1 VQITFGTEVR
11 ERSTLYPHVCRAV
24 TAATLDNYTRAIY
37 LRSIA
42 MWLLLVL
49 VINLLLFGL
58 MRRALAGI
66 RIQQQIMSFSFL
78 MIMLQIVTGIAY
90 YHISFA
96 AIRAGIAYSF
106 GKPCIWRAILFDA
119 EFIPVGNIHGGTHHD
134 EVGDFSKL
142 IKFRLTFLVVFSAS
156 ISFIIAVKANGG
168 NTWGSLYS
176 TTMWMNW
183 LKLVAGGFL
192 VTAAANC
199 FNEVIEV
206 DLDKLM
212 KRTMDRPMPAGR
224 MTTGQGLVLG
234 LGMGMAG
241 TYILGTLN
249 ILTGLLSVF
258 SILLYAFAY
267 TPLKRKSPVAVF
279 VGAIPGALPALIG
292 YVAGQPHGRIDEIAL
307 ILFSIQFVWQ
317 FVHFWAIAWVLDD
330 DYKLA
335 GFRLLPTQSRDKAAR
350 LLPLYL
356 P

>member
-1 VQITFGTEVR
+1 
-11 ERSTLYPHVCRAV
+11 
-24 TAATLDNYTRAIY
+24 
-37 LRSIA
+37 
-42 MWLLLVL
+42 MK
-49 VINLLLFGL
+49 
-58 MRRALAGI
+58 
-66 RIQQQIMSFSFL
+66 MS
-78 MIMLQIVTGIAY
+78 
-90 YHISFA
+90 
-96 AIRAGIAYSF
+96 
-106 GKPCIWRAILFDA
+106 
-119 EFIPVGNIHGGTHHD
+119 
-134 EVGDFSKL
+134 DFSKL

-156 ISFIIAVKANGG
+156 ISFIIAAKANGT
-168 NTWGSLYS
+168 NTWGLLYS
-176 TTMWMNW
+176 STMWMNW
-183 LKLVAGGFL
+183 FKLVAGGFL

-267 TPLKRKSPVAVF
+267 TPLKRKSPISVF

-335 GFRLLPTQSRDKAAR
+335 GFRLLPTQKRDKASAIITVIFAVI
-350 LLPLYL
+350 LLPVSLLPTIYGYGGYYVGGVSLLCSLIFLYQAIGLLRTLQIKEARKLMFGSFFYL
-356 P
+356 PVVQLMFLFDFIAK

>member
-1 VQITFGTEVR
+1 MKW
-11 ERSTLYPHVCRAV
+11 A
-24 TAATLDNYTRAIY
+24 
-37 LRSIA
+37 
-42 MWLLLVL
+42 
-49 VINLLLFGL
+49 
-58 MRRALAGI
+58 
-66 RIQQQIMSFSFL
+66 
-78 MIMLQIVTGIAY
+78 
-90 YHISFA
+90 
-96 AIRAGIAYSF
+96 
-106 GKPCIWRAILFDA
+106 
-119 EFIPVGNIHGGTHHD
+119 
-134 EVGDFSKL
+134 DFSKL

-249 ILTGLLSVF
+249 ILTGLLSVL
-258 SILLYAFAY
+258 SILLYAFVY

-279 VGAIPGALPALIG
+279 VGAIPGAFPALIG

-335 GFRLLPTQSRDKAAR
+335 GFRLLPTQKRDRASAVITVIFAVILVPVSLLPTIYGYGGYYVGGVSLVCSLIFLYQAIGLLRTLEVAAAR
-350 LLPLYL
+350 KLMFGSFFYL
-356 P
+356 PVVQLMFLFDFIAK

>member
-1 VQITFGTEVR
+1 MKW
-11 ERSTLYPHVCRAV
+11 A
-24 TAATLDNYTRAIY
+24 
-37 LRSIA
+37 
-42 MWLLLVL
+42 
-49 VINLLLFGL
+49 
-58 MRRALAGI
+58 
-66 RIQQQIMSFSFL
+66 
-78 MIMLQIVTGIAY
+78 
-90 YHISFA
+90 
-96 AIRAGIAYSF
+96 
-106 GKPCIWRAILFDA
+106 
-119 EFIPVGNIHGGTHHD
+119 
-134 EVGDFSKL
+134 DFSKL

-335 GFRLLPTQSRDKAAR
+335 GFRLLPTQNRDRASAVITVIFAVILVPVS
-350 LLPLYL
+350 LLPTIYGYGGYYVGGVSLICSLIFLYQAIGLLRTLKVAEARKLMFGSFFYL
-356 P
+356 PIVQLMFLFDFIAK